1 MRRVGN
7 SLCGEVCTNRIRG
20 RLGTAGA
27 YLSST
32 AAHPHSSSHRAAEVL
47 HALLTYGSCMLLLL
61 EIDLGIGAPL
71 PSVTPVLRPISS
83 LRVVAV
89 DVTILSGIKVVRA
102 RSNPGASAC
111 IVSNTT
117 PANWPLT
124 GVCIA
129 RVSCADTLSDAC
141 L

>member
-1 MRRVGN
+1 METHHIRRVGK
-7 SLCGEVCTNRIRG
+7 SLCGEVFTNRIRG
-20 RLGTAGA
+20 RLGNAGA

-32 AAHPHSSSHRAAEVL
+32 AAHPHSSAHRAAEVL

-61 EIDLGIGAPL
+61 QIDLRIGASL
-71 PSVTPVLRPISS
+71 PSGTAVLRPISS

-111 IVSNTT
+111 IVGNATS
-117 PANWPLT
+117 ANCPLT
-124 GVCIA
+124 GV
-129 RVSCADTLSDAC
+129 
-141 L
+141 